1 MPDPSKFHEVMKHN
15 AAIHIDTKSLTL
27 THRKAFNILLWNAW
41 DELEQNKIH
50 TIPVW
55 ELCSMLGYHDIQKLY
70 TELKKLPGI
79 LVEWNLCRD
88 DGWPIDMG
96 ACALLA
102 GFRMVGNQFRYSFF
116 EEFRPHLRNPKVW
129 TKVKIE
135 IANLFKSD
143 FALALYE
150 TCNRYA
156 PKRTDEQG
164 STGWKSLDEWRQILG
179 VPNSEYY
186 KSSGRVKEKILVPA
200 ITQVNKLSDINIK
213 PEFRRSGRGGAIS
226 EIKFII
232 ELKNNYRLPTRQKE
246 LPGLSKQVLAEQIT
260 RFAPGE
266 NPAAKYLEQV
276 KAGKVPQYQRQ
287 MPLLPE
293 GE

>member
-1 MPDPSKFHEVMKHN
+1 MSQTPKFNEVMKHN

-27 THRKAFNILLWNAW
+27 THRKAYNILLWNAW
-41 DELEQNKIH
+41 DEIDQNKLH

-55 ELCSMLGYHDIQKLY
+55 ELCKMLGHHDVQKLY
-70 TELKKLPGI
+70 TELRKLPGI
-79 LVEWNLCRD
+79 LVEWNICRD

-116 EEFRPHLRNPKVW
+116 EEFRPHLQNPRVW

-135 IANLFKSD
+135 VANLFKSD

-156 PKRTDEQG
+156 PKSADAVG
-164 STGWKSLDEWRQILG
+164 SSGWKSLDEWRKLLG
-179 VPNSEYY
+179 VPDSEYY
-186 KSSGRVKEKILVPA
+186 NSGKRIKQKIVIPA
-200 ITQVNKLSDINIK
+200 VNQVNKLSDIIVT
-213 PEFRRSGRGGAIS
+213 PEYRRSGRGGALS

-232 ELKNNYRLPTRQKE
+232 TLKNNYRLPSRQKE
-246 LPGLSKQVLAEQIT
+246 LPGISKQILAEQIT

-276 KAGKVPQYQRQ
+276 RTGKVPQYQRQ

-293 GE
+293 